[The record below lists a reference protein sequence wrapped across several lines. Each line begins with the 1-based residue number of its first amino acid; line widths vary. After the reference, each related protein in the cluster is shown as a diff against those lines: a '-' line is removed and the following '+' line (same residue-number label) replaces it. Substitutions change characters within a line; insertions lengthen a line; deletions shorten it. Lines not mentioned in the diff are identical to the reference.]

1 MHFIMQHLKKSAKV
15 MAKNQEKYRSLDIG
29 RFQIRDSIEHI
40 PSSLEAL
47 VNDLRN
53 DESFAFPLLN
63 QFDQIKDFKPKKK
76 MRALNMLKK
85 KGIYPYEYFKSFK
98 SLQSAKK
105 FPPKEAF
112 YSNLN
117 ETHIS
122 DEEYQNGIKVF
133 RLFKCRNM
141 EEYMKLYNALDVI
154 LLAEVFTK
162 YREMVIHHFELDPI
176 YYLGNN
182 NNNINKKKMVRREK
196 NVLHSSVFFF

>member
-1 MHFIMQHLKKSAKV
+1 MFAHCRYDMHLIMQEIKESTKV
-15 MAKNQEKYRSLDIG
+15 MAKNQEKYRSLNIG

-47 VNDLRN
+47 VNDLRK
-53 DESFAFPLLN
+53 DDSFTFPLLN
-63 QFDQIKDFKPKKK
+63 QFRKIKDFKPKKK
-76 MRALNMLKK
+76 LKALTMLKK
-85 KGIYPYEYFKSFK
+85 KGIYPYEHFKSYQ

-122 DEEYQNGIKVF
+122 DDDYQNGKKVF
-133 RLFKCRNM
+133 RFFKCRNM
-141 EEYMKLYNALDVI
+141 DDYMKLYNALDVI

-162 YREMVIHHFELDPI
+162 YREMVIHHFELDPV
-176 YYLGNN
+176 YYLGN
-182 NNNINKKKMVRREK
+182 KVEP
-196 NVLHSSVFFF
+196 

>member
-1 MHFIMQHLKKSAKV
+1 MQHLETSAKV

-53 DESFAFPLLN
+53 DESFTFPLLH
-63 QFDQIKDFKPKKK
+63 QFEPIKDLKQKKK
-76 MRALNMLKK
+76 IAAINMLKK
-85 KGIYPYEYFKSFK
+85 KGVYPYEHFKSFK

-105 FPPKEAF
+105 FPPKQAF
-112 YSNLN
+112 YSKLN
-117 ETHIS
+117 ETNIS
-122 DEEYQNGIKVF
+122 DEEYQNGKKVF
-133 RLFKCRNM
+133 RFFKCRNM

-182 NNNINKKKMVRREK
+182 KRKKMYC
-196 NVLHSSVFFF
+196 NHYFFPLLF